1 MRALETRFFV
11 RSKMRICFMFD
22 FKEVYM
28 DFNVFCNEVKD
39 RVRDICG
46 ENFDVSVR
54 DTLKNNS
61 VTLKGLVIMG
71 KGSNVAPTIYL
82 EGFYTDFCDGRG
94 MDDVVND
101 ILKVYS
107 KNKDCGNLDVNLF
120 NNFEEMKDRITYKL
134 INYESNLALLQNL
147 PHRRFLDLAVVYL
160 VVLGQ
165 MPQGHA
171 TVTIHTE
178 HMENWGTTEEELW
191 RLATGNS
198 PRLSKPEI
206 MSLCDLVL
214 QMTGQSQKIPNE
226 GIQADAGMYVLTNKS
241 RINGAAC
248 MLYDDVISGFA
259 GGLGKDLYIIPS
271 SIHEVI
277 LMPDDG
283 YTDVDRMIDIIKEVN
298 STQVGEEEILSYRLY
313 RYSRGTGRISCL

>member
-1 MRALETRFFV
+1 
-11 RSKMRICFMFD
+11 
-22 FKEVYM
+22 M
-28 DFNVFCNEVKD
+28 DYNVFCEEVKD

-46 ENFDVSVR
+46 EDFNVSVR

-61 VTLKGLVIMG
+61 VILKGLVIMG
-71 KGSNVAPTIYL
+71 KESNVAPSIYL
-82 EGFYTDFCDGRG
+82 EEFYTDHCDGRD
-94 MDDVVND
+94 MDDIVND
-101 ILKVYS
+101 ILKLYA
-107 KNKDCGNLDVNLF
+107 KNRDCGNLDVNLF
-120 NNFEEMKDRITYKL
+120 NNFEEIRSRITYKL
-134 INYESNLALLQNL
+134 INYESNLSLLQTL

-160 VVLGQ
+160 VVLGETPRGQ
-165 MPQGHA
+165 A

-191 RLATGNS
+191 KLASDNA

-206 MSLCDLVL
+206 MSLCDLVKDMMG
-214 QMTGQSQKIPNE
+214 QMPDMMDE
-226 GIQADAGMYVLTNKS
+226 GIPADAGMYVLTNTS

-248 MLYDDVISGFA
+248 ILYDDVVSGFA

-277 LMPDDG
+277 MMPADG
-283 YTDVDRMIDIIKEVN
+283 YRDVDRMIDIIKEVN

-313 RYSRGTGRISCL
+313 RYSRATDRISCL

>member
-1 MRALETRFFV
+1 
-11 RSKMRICFMFD
+11 
-22 FKEVYM
+22 M
-28 DFNVFCNEVKD
+28 DYNVFCEEVKD

-46 ENFDVSVR
+46 EDFNVSVR

-61 VTLKGLVIMG
+61 VILKGLVIMG
-71 KGSNVAPTIYL
+71 KESNVAPSIYL
-82 EGFYTDFCDGRG
+82 EEFYTDHCDGRD
-94 MDDVVND
+94 MDDIVND
-101 ILKVYS
+101 ILKLYA
-107 KNKDCGNLDVNLF
+107 KNRDCGNLDVNLF
-120 NNFEEMKDRITYKL
+120 NNFEEIRSRITYKL
-134 INYESNLALLQNL
+134 INYESNLSLLQTL

-160 VVLGQ
+160 VVLGETPRGQ
-165 MPQGHA
+165 A

-191 RLATGNS
+191 KLAADNA

-206 MSLCDLVL
+206 MSLCDLVKDMMG
-214 QMTGQSQKIPNE
+214 QMPDMMDE
-226 GIQADAGMYVLTNKS
+226 GIPADAGMYVLTNTS
-241 RINGAAC
+241 RINGVAC
-248 MLYDDVISGFA
+248 MLYDDVVSGFA

-277 LMPDDG
+277 MMPADG

-313 RYSRGTGRISCL
+313 RYSRSADRISCL

>member
-1 MRALETRFFV
+1 
-11 RSKMRICFMFD
+11 
-22 FKEVYM
+22 M
-28 DFNVFCNEVKD
+28 DYSIFCDEVKD

-46 ENFDVSVR
+46 EDFNVSVR

-61 VTLKGLVIMG
+61 VILKGLVIMG
-71 KGSNVAPTIYL
+71 RDSNVAPTIYL
-82 EGFYTDFCDGRG
+82 EDFYTDHCDGRE
-94 MDDVVND
+94 MEDIVND
-101 ILKVYS
+101 ILKVYA
-107 KNKDCGNLDVNLF
+107 KNRDCGNLDVSLF
-120 NNFEEMKDRITYKL
+120 NNFEEIKGRISYKL
-134 INYESNLALLQNL
+134 INYESNLTLLQTL

-160 VVLGQ
+160 VVLGET
-165 MPQGHA
+165 PRGRA

-191 RLATGNS
+191 KLASDNA
-198 PRLSKPEI
+198 PRLSKAEI
-206 MSLCDLVL
+206 MSLYDLVKD
-214 QMTGQSQKIPNE
+214 MTGQMPDMMDE
-226 GIQADAGMYVLTNKS
+226 GIPGDADMYVLTNTS

-248 MLYDDVISGFA
+248 ILYDDVVSGFA

-277 LMPDDG
+277 MMPADG

-313 RYSRGTGRISCL
+313 RYSRSTDRISCL